1 MDDLTAEARRW
12 GVEPGYHD
20 VFGHWHAASEEV
32 QRRLIAALSRGLAR
46 PPETPLVGEPIRAFQ
61 GDGRRYWALAV
72 QLYAVRSRRNWG
84 HGDFTDLSRLIEL
97 AAARGAAGIGL
108 NPLHAL
114 FPDRAQEAS
123 PYAPSSRL
131 FLNPLYID
139 LDAVPEFP
147 GAAAAGID
155 LDTARSGDLID
166 YEEVARAKLDGLRL
180 AYEHFATSGSKERRT
195 DFNRFRREWG
205 ETLLKFSCF
214 ETLRARF
221 APKPW
226 RQWQRPWRHPAPSRL
241 KILRRD
247 EQDQCEF
254 HEFVQWIA
262 DRQLRACKETA
273 RRCGM
278 PVGLYVDLAVG
289 IHPDGAE
296 AWGQQH
302 AMLADVSMGAP
313 PDEFNR
319 AGQDWGLAPF
329 SPSALVVHEFAPLR
343 NLMRATMRH
352 AGAIRL
358 DHVLGLKRVYMVP
371 HGCGASEGTYV
382 NFPFE
387 PSLQVIARASDEL
400 RCVVIGED
408 LGTVPEGFRETMARW
423 GLWAYR
429 VMLFEREHDGRF
441 KPPEA
446 YPEQA
451 LATFNTHDLPSL
463 RGWLAGH
470 DLGVKRGLGLDPGES
485 EEARASSQ
493 QRLREILR
501 ERAGQYLDGD
511 QGGAGSPPSRGRTG
525 EGDAQGQPPVI
536 PAQGEAQG
544 QPPFIPAQA
553 GIQSPNELFAIAAF
567 LAQTPSRLVVIA
579 LDDVLGALEQI
590 NVPGT
595 VDQHPNWRR
604 KVPVTLED
612 LEGND
617 SLRRLGEVFAQQ
629 GRGFR

>member
-1 MDDLTAEARRW
+1 
-12 GVEPGYHD
+12 
-20 VFGHWHAASEEV
+20 
-32 QRRLIAALSRGLAR
+32 
-46 PPETPLVGEPIRAFQ
+46 
-61 GDGRRYWALAV
+61 
-72 QLYAVRSRRNWG
+72 
-84 HGDFTDLSRLIEL
+84 
-97 AAARGAAGIGL
+97 
-108 NPLHAL
+108 
-114 FPDRAQEAS
+114 
-123 PYAPSSRL
+123 
-131 FLNPLYID
+131 
-139 LDAVPEFP
+139 
-147 GAAAAGID
+147 
-155 LDTARSGDLID
+155 
-166 YEEVARAKLDGLRL
+166 
-180 AYEHFATSGSKERRT
+180 
-195 DFNRFRREWG
+195 
-205 ETLLKFSCF
+205 
-214 ETLRARF
+214 
-221 APKPW
+221 
-226 RQWQRPWRHPAPSRL
+226 
-241 KILRRD
+241 
-247 EQDQCEF
+247 
-254 HEFVQWIA
+254 
-262 DRQLRACKETA
+262 
-273 RRCGM
+273 
-278 PVGLYVDLAVG
+278 
-289 IHPDGAE
+289 
-296 AWGQQH
+296 
-302 AMLADVSMGAP
+302 
-313 PDEFNR
+313 
-319 AGQDWGLAPF
+319 
-329 SPSALVVHEFAPLR
+329 VHEFAPLR

>member
-46 PPETPLVGEPIRAFQ
+46 PPEIPPVGEPIQAFQ

-72 QLYAVRSRRNWG
+72 QLYALRSRRNWG
-84 HGDFTDLSRLIEL
+84 HGDFTDLARLIEL

-114 FPDRAQEAS
+114 FTDRAHEAS

-139 LDAVPEFP
+139 LDAIPEFP

-180 AYEHFATSGSKERRT
+180 AYEHFATSGSSQRRT
-195 DFNRFRREWG
+195 DFNRYRRELG
-205 ETLLKFSCF
+205 ERLLKFSCF

-226 RQWQRPWRHPAPSRL
+226 RQWPPPWRHPAPSRL
-241 KILRRD
+241 KTLRRD
-247 EQDQCEF
+247 ERDQCEF

-273 RRCGM
+273 KRCGM
-278 PVGLYVDLAVG
+278 PVGLYVDLAAG
-289 IHPDGAE
+289 MHPDGAE
-296 AWGQQH
+296 AWAQQH
-302 AMLADVSMGAP
+302 AVLADVSMGAP

-329 SPSALVVHEFAPLR
+329 SPSALVVNEFLPLR
-343 NLMRATMRH
+343 SLMQSTMRH

-371 HGCGASEGTYV
+371 HGCASEGTYV
-382 NFPFE
+382 HFPFE
-387 PSLQVIARASDEL
+387 PLLQTIARESTEL
-400 RCVVIGED
+400 RCVVVGED

-423 GLWAYR
+423 GLWSYR

-463 RGWLAGH
+463 RGWLAAH

-485 EEARASSQ
+485 EEVRASAQ

-511 QGGAGSPPSRGRTG
+511 S
-525 EGDAQGQPPVI
+525 
-536 PAQGEAQG
+536 
-544 QPPFIPAQA
+544 
-553 GIQSPNELFAIAAF
+553 NELFAIAAF

-604 KVPVTLED
+604 KLPVTLED
-612 LEGND
+612 LEGNE

-629 GRGFR
+629 GRGFG